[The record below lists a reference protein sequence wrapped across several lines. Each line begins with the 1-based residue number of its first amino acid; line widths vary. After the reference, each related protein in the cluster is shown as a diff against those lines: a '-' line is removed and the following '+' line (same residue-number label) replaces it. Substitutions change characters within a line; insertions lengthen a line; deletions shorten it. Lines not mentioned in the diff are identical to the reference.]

1 MNHEV
6 YSPHEAQVRSGGPPD
21 HLRPAVIRTVLL
33 LFLVSWLLVSSAYSG
48 AVSPTSGIAGL
59 DFAVFYHAAARL
71 NAGQPLYQPHLPPS
85 MQGGLYVYCPLLAML
100 LRPLAHLP
108 FHKAMQVWFFVNATC
123 LILAVLLYG
132 ASARLTWKT
141 ASLLAVLLLVSFRYW
156 DTTMNFALGQSN
168 SLMLA
173 FIGAMLWAD
182 SRKRWLLL
190 GMLIAL
196 AALFKIWLIGLL
208 LYLALRRRWREAAAS
223 VGAFAVVTG
232 GLFAVVGW
240 PQLPDYLRSM
250 MQAKAH
256 GEQYSIM
263 NSVLGFANLHLRVNP
278 LVSPILD
285 SRVCYFLFV
294 GACLAGIVWGFARLW
309 QVLRDPSS
317 LEARLAFGLVLTSVL
332 LLLPSY
338 ENGYSVYCFPLLWTL
353 LASPDADGRRRQGV
367 SQAMLASGIV
377 FYLIFSRAYPV
388 YAPFAPA
395 YQHGFRSLIVS
406 VSFYGTVLL
415 WSAGFY
421 CLSKV
426 RTAAGSLSSSAP

>member
-6 YSPHEAQVRSGGPPD
+6 YSPHEEPQVRSGGPPD

-48 AVSPTSGIAGL
+48 AISPTSGIAGL
-59 DFAVFYHAAARL
+59 DFASFYHAAARL
-71 NAGQPLYQPHLPPS
+71 NAGQSLYQPDLALS
-85 MQGGLYVYCPLLAML
+85 LQGGLYVYSPLLALL

-108 FHKAMQVWFFVNATC
+108 FHKAMQVWFFVNAVC

-141 ASLLAVLLLVSFRYW
+141 ASLMAILLLVSFRYW
-156 DTTMNFALGQSN
+156 DTTMNFGLGQSN
-168 SLMLA
+168 SIMLA
-173 FIGAMLWAD
+173 FIGAMMWVD

-196 AALFKIWLIGLL
+196 AALFKVWLIGLL
-208 LYLALRRRWREAAAS
+208 LYLVLRRRWREVAAS
-223 VGAFAVVTG
+223 AAAFAVVMG
-232 GLFAVVGW
+232 GLFFYVGW
-240 PQLPDYLRSM
+240 PELPAYLRCM

-256 GEQYSIM
+256 GEQHSVM

-278 LVSPILD
+278 LASPILN
-285 SRVCYFLFV
+285 SPACYFLFV
-294 GACLAGIVWGFARLW
+294 GACLAGVAWGFVRLW
-309 QVLRDPSS
+309 QVLRDPSP

-353 LASPDADGRRRQGV
+353 LASPEADGKRLRGV
-367 SQAMLASGIV
+367 SQAMLAGGIV
-377 FYLIFSRAYPV
+377 FYLIFSRGYPV

-395 YQHGFRSLIVS
+395 YQHGLLSLIVS
-406 VSFYGTVLL
+406 MSFYGTVFL
-415 WSAGFY
+415 WGVGFY

-426 RTAAGSLSSSAP
+426 RTTARSL